1 MHYSFDSSELIDEL
15 EFDIEENGDS
25 LEVFA
30 YWIVMPNGQ
39 EIYVD
44 YYFVDGDELKEFDEK
59 LSEEYDQFFRK
70 KMPAVELLEKFRKEK
85 EIL

>member
-1 MHYSFDSSELIDEL
+1 MHYSFDSSELINEL
-15 EFDIEENGDS
+15 EFDIEEYGGD

-44 YYFVDGDELKEFDEK
+44 YYFVDGDELEEFGEK
-59 LSEEYDQFFRK
+59 MAEEYDQFFRK
-70 KMPAVELLEKFRKEK
+70 RMLAVELLEKFKKEK

>member
-15 EFDIEENGDS
+15 EFDIEEYGDD
-25 LEVFA
+25 LVVWG

-39 EIYVD
+39 ELYVD
-44 YYFVDGDELKEFDEK
+44 YYFIDSDELEEFDEK
-59 LSEEYDQFFRK
+59 VSEEYDQFFRK
-70 KMPAVELLEKFRKEK
+70 EMLAVKLLDKFRKEK

>member
-1 MHYSFDSSELIDEL
+1 MHYSFDSSKLIDEL
-15 EFDIEENGDS
+15 EFDIEEYGAD

-44 YYFVDGDELKEFDEK
+44 YYFVDGDELEEFGEK
-59 LSEEYDQFFRK
+59 LSEEYDQFFRR
-70 KMPAVELLEKFRKEK
+70 KMPAVELLEKFKKEK

>member
-15 EFDIEENGDS
+15 EFDIEEYGSD

-44 YYFVDGDELKEFDEK
+44 YYFIDGDELEEFGEK
-59 LSEEYDQFFRK
+59 LSEGYDQFFRK
-70 KMPAVELLEKFRKEK
+70 RMPAVELLKKFKEEK

>member
-1 MHYSFDSSELIDEL
+1 MHYSYDSSELIDEL
-15 EFDIEENGDS
+15 EFDVEENGDG

-44 YYFVDGDELKEFDEK
+44 YYFVNGDELKEFDEK

-70 KMPAVELLEKFRKEK
+70 KMPAVDLLEKLRKEK